1 MLFNSVE
8 FLVFLIVILG
18 IYWALRPSFR
28 AQNVMILAASY
39 LFYGWWDVRFLFLIV
54 ISTAIDYLSGLLIDR
69 GVVPTT
75 KRIATSCYVLG
86 AGLAFLLP
94 DWSSVEFHMTSLPT
108 LLQDRSFFSENGPWL
123 MLAIIVAVIAVN
135 IAIPMLQSA
144 TERNRRR
151 IALVTSI
158 AANLT
163 ILGFFKYFDF
173 FATSLSTVVEQVTG
187 STPGDFTLG
196 FILPVGISFYTFQT
210 MSYTIDLYRNKTA
223 STDRFLDFAAYV
235 AFFPQLVA
243 GPIERASR
251 LLPQFQKARPR
262 LDMAMFK
269 SSIWLIFWGLFKK
282 MVVADNMAVVVNA
295 TFGPLDDPGGTFAIP
310 QDGLTLLVGVYAF
323 AFQIYGDFSG
333 YTDIARGVARLLGFD
348 LMLNFNLP
356 YFATSP
362 SDFWRRW
369 HISLSSWLRD
379 YLYIPLGGN
388 RSGGLGTYR
397 NLTIVMLLG
406 GLWHGAGWNF
416 VIWGAYQGALLCIYR
431 LIGFRTEKEDLGL
444 PAKIVFG
451 LIMFNLTCIGWLL
464 FRAQNVE
471 TIKVFLVGIFTSPL
485 ASEQTWLDLQHI
497 VFFGWFLVLF
507 QIGQA
512 VMGELDL
519 MKRLHWFIRLNIWI
533 YIIMSLLVLADTS
546 SQEFIYFAF

>member
-1 MLFNSVE
+1 MLFNSIE
-8 FLVFLIVILG
+8 FPIFLIAVLT
-18 IYWALRPSFR
+18 IYWAFRSSFR
-28 AQNVMILAASY
+28 IQNLMLLGASY
-39 LFYGWWDVRFLFLIV
+39 VFYGWWDVRFLFLIV
-54 ISTAIDYLSGLLIDR
+54 VSTAIDYVSGLLIDKGDVPLR
-69 GVVPTT
+69 KRAAVSGYVV
-75 KRIATSCYVLG
+75 G
-86 AGLAFLLP
+86 AALLFLLP
-94 DWSSVEFHMTSLPT
+94 NWEAANFHLLSWPQLDSSASVIAT
-108 LLQDRSFFSENGPWL
+108 NGPWL
-123 MLAIIVAVIAVN
+123 ILAVVAAVLIVN
-135 IAIPMLQSA
+135 IAIPLIKTTSDQ
-144 TERNRRR
+144 TRRR
-151 IALVTSI
+151 TALIVSI
-158 AANLT
+158 GANLT

-173 FATSLSTVVEQVTG
+173 FANGLSTVVEQITG

-210 MSYTIDLYRNKTA
+210 MSYTIDLYRNKTR
-223 STDRFLDFAAYV
+223 STDRLIEFAAYV

-251 LLPQFQKARPR
+251 LLPQFQKSRPA
-262 LDMAMFK
+262 LDMERLK
-269 SSIWLIFWGLFKK
+269 SSVWLICWGLFKK

-295 TFGPLDDPGGTFAIP
+295 TFGPFDDPNGTFAVP

-323 AFQIYGDFSG
+323 ALQIYGDFSG

-369 HISLSSWLRD
+369 HISLSTWLRD

-388 RSGGLGTYR
+388 RSGGWGTYR

-416 VIWGAYQGALLCIYR
+416 LIWGAYQGALLCIYR
-431 LIGFRTEKEDLGL
+431 LIGFRTEQKELSMYSKL
-444 PAKIVFG
+444 FFG
-451 LIMFNLTCIGWLL
+451 FIMFNLTCIGWLL

-471 TIKVFLVGIFTSPL
+471 TIKVFFVGIFTSPY
-485 ASEQTWLDLQHI
+485 ASEQTWLNVQHI
-497 VFFGWFLVLF
+497 LFYGWFLIAF

-512 VMGELDL
+512 LMRDLDL
-519 MKRLHWFIRLNIWI
+519 MKHLHWFLRLNIWI
-533 YIIMSLLVLADTS
+533 YIIMSLLILADTS
-546 SQEFIYFAF
+546 RQEFIYFAF